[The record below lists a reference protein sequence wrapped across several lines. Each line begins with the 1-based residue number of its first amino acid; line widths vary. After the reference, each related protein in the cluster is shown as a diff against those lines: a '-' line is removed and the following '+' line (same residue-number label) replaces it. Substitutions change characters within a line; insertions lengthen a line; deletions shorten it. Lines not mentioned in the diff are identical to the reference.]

1 MLIVRKEQDINFLK
15 LFGQN
20 LKRIR
25 ISKDFT
31 QEYLANDLNIEISQI
46 SRIERGLINTS
57 IINVKKIADSLKIDI
72 KDLFDFK

>member
-1 MLIVRKEQDINFLK
+1 MRKEQDINFLK